1 MIIAAVRLS
10 KYLPL
15 MEFPVPL
22 LKGWTHEVIKTITRQ
37 ELRRMIELKAVTAR
51 GTRNTVRDVHLTHP
65 QNLGRDHLPSAAD
78 NKTIFLDGR
87 TWAHHDQRSR
97 TYGAKMRK
105 QFK

>member
-1 MIIAAVRLS
+1 M
-10 KYLPL
+10 
-15 MEFPVPL
+15 
-22 LKGWTHEVIKTITRQ
+22 ITRS
-37 ELRRMIELKAVTAR
+37 ELRRMIELEAVTAR
-51 GTRNTVRDVHLTHP
+51 GTRNKIKDVHLTHP
-65 QNLGRDHLPSAAD
+65 HKLGRDHLPSAAD